1 MLPKGYRRIYRDV
14 MTDTVDPAAV
24 TAMVHSAIPALGRLG
39 LEVLALSPGSVDLKM
54 PLEPNK
60 NHIGTMYAG
69 ALMSL
74 AEVPGGLLPLAMPE
88 LAVVPIVTHIEVE
101 FLHPARTDATL
112 AASIPADELRALA
125 GRAHAEGKAEFTLE
139 TAAVDDQGTPLLR
152 CRGTYQLRP
161 AK

>member
-1 MLPKGYRRIYRDV
+1 MPRACQKTYREN
-14 MTDTVDPAAV
+14 MSEPLDPIAV

-39 LEVLALSPGSVDLKM
+39 LEVVAMSAGNVELRM

-74 AEVPGGLLPLAMPE
+74 AEVPGGLLPLGMPE
-88 LAVVPIVTHIEVE
+88 LGVVPIVTNFEVE
-101 FLHPARTDATL
+101 FLRPARTDAML
-112 AASIPADELRALA
+112 QASIPADELRALA
-125 GRAHAEGKAEFTLE
+125 AKAHADGQAEFVLE
-139 TAAVDDQGTPLLR
+139 TVAVDPDGTPLLR

-161 AK
+161 AR